1 MREIKERLE
10 HHVPC
15 RVIATSLVEAGV
27 DLDFPCVY
35 RQENGLDALIQAAG
49 RCNREGTHSPEES
62 KVYLFGLKGDA
73 SVYFAQNISALRQT
87 LRCYED
93 PAAPEAIAFYFK
105 QYREILGRE
114 NLDQKKI
121 MDAFTAG
128 KGINGDCFPFATVA
142 REFHLIE
149 SETQTIY
156 IPVGEAELWI
166 EEMEKGKVSR
176 ELMRKLGQYAVNV
189 YPNHLKALYDA
200 GCVEGI
206 GEGMYVLRD
215 MNQYHEDTGL
225 QMDVSTGYGLF
236 G

>member
-1 MREIKERLE
+1 MFCAVFEKE
-10 HHVPC
+10 
-15 RVIATSLVEAGV
+15 
-27 DLDFPCVY
+27 
-35 RQENGLDALIQAAG
+35 
-49 RCNREGTHSPEES
+49 
-62 KVYLFGLKGDA
+62 YLFGLKGDA

-149 SETQTIY
+149 SETQTVY

-176 ELMRKLGQYAVNV
+176 KLMRKLGQYAVNV

>member
-1 MREIKERLE
+1 
-10 HHVPC
+10 
-15 RVIATSLVEAGV
+15 
-27 DLDFPCVY
+27 
-35 RQENGLDALIQAAG
+35 
-49 RCNREGTHSPEES
+49 
-62 KVYLFGLKGDA
+62 
-73 SVYFAQNISALRQT
+73 
-87 LRCYED
+87 
-93 PAAPEAIAFYFK
+93 
-105 QYREILGRE
+105 
-114 NLDQKKI
+114 

-149 SETQTIY
+149 NETQTVY

-176 ELMRKLGQYAVNV
+176 ELMRKLGQYAVNA
-189 YPNHLKALYDA
+189 YQNHLKALYDA